1 MPVFLALLVQLPAAV
16 LDAEHSTP
24 LEPTVVV
31 LTKPGTDN
39 PTGAVHVSYKTEV
52 APNIPEYS
60 FKQEAED
67 LRKHRLVRI
76 GEEEKNIDMDVVQP
90 YRKIVQH
97 AGINMKVNANTRKFT
112 LS

>member
-1 MPVFLALLVQLPAAV
+1 MPYSTQLPAAV
-16 LDAEHSTP
+16 LDPEHSAP

-31 LTKPGTDN
+31 LTKPGSEGGGT

-76 GEEEKNIDMDVVQP
+76 GEEEKNIDMDIVQP

-97 AGINMKVNANTRKFT
+97 AGMYDIVY
-112 LS
+112 

>member
-1 MPVFLALLVQLPAAV
+1 M
-16 LDAEHSTP
+16 
-24 LEPTVVV
+24 VV
-31 LTKPGTDN
+31 LTKSGSDD

-52 APNIPEYS
+52 APDIPEYS

-90 YRKIVQH
+90 YRKIIQH
-97 AGINMKVNANTRKFT
+97 AGIYIATIVCACTST
-112 LS
+112 TSLSPKHKN

>member
-1 MPVFLALLVQLPAAV
+1 M
-16 LDAEHSTP
+16 
-24 LEPTVVV
+24 VV
-31 LTKPGTDN
+31 LTKPGSDD

-52 APNIPEYS
+52 APDIPEYS

-90 YRKIVQH
+90 YRKIIQH
-97 AGINMKVNANTRKFT
+97 AGT
-112 LS
+112 LYCVCTYNRIILLYLCLHGHLPRMDMYIH

>member
-1 MPVFLALLVQLPAAV
+1 MSAAV
-16 LDAEHSTP
+16 LDLELSAP
-24 LEPTVVV
+24 IEPTVTV
-31 LTKPGTDN
+31 LTKSGNEKESN
-39 PTGAVHVSYKTEV
+39 PSGAVHVKYKTEM

-67 LRKHRLVRI
+67 LRKHRLVQI

-97 AGINMKVNANTRKFT
+97 AGIDYQY
-112 LS
+112 

>member
-1 MPVFLALLVQLPAAV
+1 M
-16 LDAEHSTP
+16 
-24 LEPTVVV
+24 VV
-31 LTKPGTDN
+31 LTKSGSEGGST

-90 YRKIVQH
+90 YRKIIQH
-97 AGINMKVNANTRKFT
+97 AGTHINCVSVSMYHKVCVYWYII
-112 LS
+112 